1 MRKFCILLLL
11 ISFAPFLSAQQPAAP
26 APKRVPPAA
35 AAASKPATAK
45 KQAAKPKVHAV
56 RFVYYAGVRYILL
69 QDIASYYRLSVR
81 YFKTGVI
88 MYSKTRRLMM
98 SYTKREGTINGSRI
112 YFLAPVLY
120 LDKRA
125 YISENDFLK
134 VIDPIFKVKLPIKHP
149 VKTIMIDPGHGGTD
163 PGAPGP
169 VLREKQI
176 NLLIALKLRRALQ
189 QLGFKV
195 IMTRERDVFPSLS
208 ARSALC
214 ALRKPDLFISIH
226 CNSAGNKSV
235 KGVETFLVTPS
246 RAASTADKSPRAISY
261 SGNRTD
267 RNNCRL
273 AYEVQTGILKFT
285 KANDRGIRHARFAVL
300 RNATCPAVLIETGFL
315 SNTEEGRKLATND
328 YQNRLVA
335 GIVSGIARYA
345 YAVK

>member
-1 MRKFCILLLL
+1 MKKFCILLCLIALAPLL
-11 ISFAPFLSAQQPAAP
+11 PAQTPASAPAATAAP
-26 APKRVPPAA
+26 APAA
-35 AAASKPATAK
+35 GKPQ
-45 KQAAKPKVHAV
+45 QAAKPKVHAV

-81 YFKTGVI
+81 YLKTGVI
-88 MYSKTRRLMM
+88 MYSKTRRLTM
-98 SYTKREGTINGSRI
+98 SYTRREGFINGSRI

-169 VLREKQI
+169 VLREQQI
-176 NLLIALKLRRALQ
+176 NLLVALKLQRALQ

-195 IMTRERDVFPSLS
+195 IMTRDRDVFPSLAS
-208 ARSALC
+208 RSALC

-235 KGVETFLVTPS
+235 SGVETFLATPP
-246 RAASTADKSPRAISY
+246 RAASTADKTPSAISHP
-261 SGNRTD
+261 GNRTD

-273 AYEVQTGILKFT
+273 AYEIQSGILKFT
-285 KANDRGIRHARFAVL
+285 KANDRGIRHDRFAVL
-300 RNATCPAVLIETGFL
+300 RNASCPAVLIETGFL